1 MQFST
6 IFTVLAAAM
15 TASAFPKMVMPRG
28 GGGSNEVN
36 VCSSTH
42 NTAVCCNGVLD
53 CVVNVIASNCDQS
66 AYCCES
72 GDAVQGGLINLNA
85 NCLSIV

>member
-15 TASAFPKMVMPRG
+15 TASAIPHANLAVRG
-28 GGGSNEVN
+28 GGNEVN
-36 VCSSTH
+36 VCSTKSTQ
-42 NTAVCCNGVLD
+42 VCCNGVLQ
-53 CVVNVIASNCDQS
+53 CLITAVGANCQAD

-72 GDAVQGGLINLNA
+72 GDAVQGGLLNLNA
-85 NCLSIV
+85 NCLKIN